1 VTRLIVEADGGSRG
15 NPGPAAY
22 GAVVKDADT
31 GAVLAEV
38 AEHVG
43 HASNN
48 VAEYRG
54 LLAGLR
60 AAHEIDPKA
69 RIEVRMDSKLVVEQ
83 MSGRWQLKHPDMR
96 ALALESRDA
105 HNPTLV
111 AYRWVPRSQ
120 NAHADRLVNEAL
132 DLALRGEQW
141 TPRQGRP
148 TVDEAEVE
156 PAPAPARAGWAP
168 DLGTPTTLVLLRHG
182 ETPLTAEKRFSG
194 SGDDPG
200 LTERGQ
206 LQADLAAAELVGNA
220 GAAAIDAIV
229 SSPLRRAHETALIV
243 GAAAG
248 LDVEVDDDLREAHFG
263 AWEGLTFLEVQ
274 ERFPNEL
281 AAWLASTSVAPV
293 DGESFDAVARRVRAA
308 RDRIIARHAER
319 TVLVVS
325 HVTPIK
331 LLVRSALDAPVAAL
345 FRMELDAA
353 SFTRIWWWRD
363 GNASLHVF
371 NDTSHLRD
379 RVD

>member
-31 GAVLAEV
+31 GAVLAEL

-60 AAHEIDPKA
+60 TAHDIDTQA
-69 RIEVRMDSKLVVEQ
+69 RVEVRMDSKLVVEQ
-83 MSGRWQLKHPDMR
+83 MSGRWQIKHPDMR
-96 ALALESRDA
+96 TLALQSRDA
-105 HNPTLV
+105 HDPTLV
-111 AYRWVPRSQ
+111 RYRWVPRSQ

-132 DLALRGEQW
+132 DLAIRGEQW
-141 TPRQGRP
+141 TPRARRP
-148 TVDEAEVE
+148 VVDEAEVE
-156 PAPAPARAGWAP
+156 PAPAPARVGWAP

-194 SGDDPG
+194 AGGDPE

-206 LQADLAAAELVGNA
+206 LQADLAAAELGR
-220 GAAAIDAIV
+220 GPAAIDAIV
-229 SSPLRRAHETALIV
+229 SSPLRRARETATIV
-243 GAAAG
+243 AAALRLG
-248 LDVEVDDDLREAHFG
+248 VDVDDDLRETHFG
-263 AWEGLTFLEVQ
+263 AWEGLTFLEAQ
-274 ERFPNEL
+274 ERFPEEL
-281 AAWLASTSVAPV
+281 AAWLASTSVPPPG
-293 DGESFDAVARRVRAA
+293 GESFDAVAGRVRAA
-308 RDRIIARHAER
+308 RDRVLTRHAER

-331 LLVRSALDAPVAAL
+331 LLVRAALDAPVAAL

-353 SFTRIWWWRD
+353 SFTRIWWWAD

-371 NDTSHLRD
+371 NDTSHLREQSA
-379 RVD
+379 